1 MDQEKTTTID
11 FNGLLGLVPRSV
23 KNNATYFNVLE
34 NFIPVVM
41 KVNLHTEI
49 CNIISTY
56 CGLDSTNLNSS
67 LVIVLSLN
75 IQRTAQLHH

>member
-23 KNNATYFNVLE
+23 KNNTTYFNVLE
-34 NFIPVVM
+34 NFIPVVR

-67 LVIVLSLN
+67 LVVVLSLN